1 MTVEQKHVISKL
13 VAAKTFLLDKCI
25 QLSADLKTVKVSS
38 LGVNNIKLFML
49 FITGIVKW
57 LTGTFLNSE

>member
-13 VAAKTFLLDKCI
+13 VAAKTFLLHKCI
-25 QLSADLKTVKVSS
+25 QLNADLNTVKVSS

-49 FITGIVKW
+49 FITGIVK
-57 LTGTFLNSE
+57 

>member
-13 VAAKTFLLDKCI
+13 VAAKTFLLDTCI

-49 FITGIVKW
+49 FITGIVK
-57 LTGTFLNSE
+57 